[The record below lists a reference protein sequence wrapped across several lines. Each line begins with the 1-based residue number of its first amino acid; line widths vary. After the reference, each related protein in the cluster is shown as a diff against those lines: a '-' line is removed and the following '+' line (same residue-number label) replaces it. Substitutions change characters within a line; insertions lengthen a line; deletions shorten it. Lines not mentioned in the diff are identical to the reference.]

1 VLAVLTAALVVSLS
15 APTHTPK
22 AETRWDYTVRAS
34 VAGKPV
40 PGRITVQLVD
50 PFGGVHPAQR
60 RTSNRNIVRLPFDGV
75 FRDFL
80 AFPAETKGL
89 PLTVRVT
96 VAAGG
101 KRRVVSYR
109 VTPR

>member
-1 VLAVLTAALVVSLS
+1 VLAVLAAALVVSLS
-15 APTHTPK
+15 APTHAPK
-22 AETRWDYTVRAS
+22 AEARWNYTVHAS

-40 PGRITVQLVD
+40 PGRITVELVD
-50 PFGGVHPAQR
+50 PFGGTHPAQR
-60 RTSNRNIVRLPFDGV
+60 RTSDVDIVRVPFDGV

-80 AFPAETKGL
+80 EFPSEAKGL

-96 VAAGG
+96 VVARGS
-101 KRRVVSYR
+101 RRVVSYR